1 MGLFDRIGKVFS
13 SNINAM
19 VSAAEDPEKML
30 EQALL
35 DMNEDL
41 VSLRQAVAQAIASQ
55 KRLEQQYNANQQQ
68 AGEWERRAKL
78 ALTKGD
84 EALALE
90 ALNRKKT
97 HTETALSL
105 RTQLEQSAAQV
116 ATLKKNMTALEGKI
130 SEAKTKKDMLIAR
143 ARAAKASEQIQKV
156 VGNINTGSSMALFER
171 MENKVLE
178 QEARSDAIAELS
190 GSTLES
196 QFAQLEAGGDV
207 ELELEELK
215 RQISGTPSTTGALP
229 AASSPF
235 PVDTSAPQAS
245 YQSAASSDSE
255 LDELRRALEKS

>member
-1 MGLFDRIGKVFS
+1 MGLFDRISKVFS

-30 EQALL
+30 EQALI

-55 KRLEQQYNANQQQ
+55 KRLEQQYNTNQQQ
-68 AGEWERRAKL
+68 ASEWERRAKL

-97 HTETALSL
+97 NTETALAL
-105 RTQLEQSAAQV
+105 KAQLEQSAAQV

-156 VGNINTGSSMALFER
+156 VGNINTSSSAALFER

-178 QEARSDAIAELS
+178 QEARSEAIAELS
-190 GSTLES
+190 GSALES
-196 QFAQLEAGGDV
+196 QFAQLESGDV
-207 ELELEELK
+207 NDELEALK
-215 RQISGTPSTTGALP
+215 RQIAGTPSTTGALP

-235 PVDTSAPQAS
+235 PVDASSSPAS
-245 YQSAASSDSE
+245 YQSPVPSDPDI
-255 LDELRRALEKS
+255 DEIRRALEKN

>member
-55 KRLEQQYNANQQQ
+55 KRLEQQYKVNQQQ
-68 AGEWERRAKL
+68 ATEWERRAKL

-97 HTETALSL
+97 ATETALAL
-105 RTQLEQSAAQV
+105 RTQLDQCDAQV
-116 ATLKKNMTALEGKI
+116 ATLKKNMVALESKI
-130 SEAKTKKDMLIAR
+130 SEAKTKKDMLVAR
-143 ARAAKASEQIQKV
+143 ARAAKASEQISKV
-156 VGNINTGSSMALFER
+156 VGNINTTSSVALFER

-178 QEARSDAIAELS
+178 QEARSEAVAELTGDS
-190 GSTLES
+190 LES
-196 QFAQLEAGGDV
+196 KFAQLEAGEDV
-207 ELELEELK
+207 QEELQRLIWERDNSSVLEGTSNAGSLPAAQVTPADQVIPVEIKDPELEELRK
-215 RQISGTPSTTGALP
+215 KLNG
-229 AASSPF
+229 
-235 PVDTSAPQAS
+235 
-245 YQSAASSDSE
+245 
-255 LDELRRALEKS
+255 